1 MKHNAHSTRP
11 ALAMGMRVGALV
23 VTLGCALG
31 VTACSNGNDS
41 NNSSS
46 SAASAAK
53 SSGQSANSSD
63 TENND
68 ADSNSDDGA
77 STEVTGTDDI
87 VVMKVS
93 QAKDLKDGQ
102 QVTVDVKDADP
113 DMGYYLALCAKE
125 QTGDVPDCLGAHGDP
140 NTQKWISNENEDGA
154 IPDDGSFS
162 EEITVNQKNVSTGG
176 DEIDCKTQECV
187 IKLFGDH
194 SNGFVDVADIPV
206 TFQ

>member
-1 MKHNAHSTRP
+1 MKHNTHSTRP
-11 ALAMGMRVGALV
+11 ALTMGRRVGALV
-23 VTLGCALG
+23 VTLGCGLG
-31 VTACSNGNDS
+31 VAACSNDNDS
-41 NNSSS
+41 NDSAS
-46 SAASAAK
+46 SAASATT
-53 SSGQSANSSD
+53 SSGQSAESSD
-63 TENND
+63 TEKN
-68 ADSNSDDGA
+68 NSDDDA

-93 QAKDLKDGQ
+93 QAKDLRDGQ

-140 NTQKWISNENEDGA
+140 NAQKWISNENEDGA

>member
-1 MKHNAHSTRP
+1 MKHNTHSTRP
-11 ALAMGMRVGALV
+11 ALTMGMRAGALV

-31 VTACSNGNDS
+31 VAACSNDNDS
-41 NNSSS
+41 NDSSS
-46 SAASAAK
+46 GAASAAK
-53 SSGQSANSSD
+53 SSGQSAKASD
-63 TENND
+63 TD
-68 ADSNSDDGA
+68 DSA
-77 STEVTGTDDI
+77 STDVTGTDDI

-93 QAKDLKDGQ
+93 QAKDLRDGQ

-140 NTQKWISNENEDGA
+140 NVQKWISNENEDGA